1 MNPSVS
7 DCATGLPP
15 AWCAPYLKPGD
26 TYPALQFA
34 FTATLTGA
42 PLNFA
47 DGSTARAQIRD
58 KRRNA
63 PLLTFTATVAGN
75 VVTLAPVPSAT
86 TLNLPRGRHWF
97 ELETREPGGNT
108 TTWIDSAEI
117 LIGEDHAHG

>member
-1 MNPSVS
+1 MPSITA
-7 DCATGLPP
+7 DPATGLPP
-15 AWCAPYLKPGD
+15 PWCAPYLKPGD

-34 FTATLTGA
+34 FTATAGGA
-42 PLNFA
+42 VLNFGA
-47 DGSTARAQIRD
+47 GTTAQAQIRD

-63 PLLTFTATVAGN
+63 PVFTFSASVAGN
-75 VVTLAPVPSAT
+75 VVTLATIPSAT

-97 ELETREPGGNT
+97 ELQTTDSGGGV